1 MRDIASGPLGVPGRP
16 VTGTCTV
23 GWVDCIVGTQVLVR
37 VGVRDLNVRTAAGAC
52 LTAAAFCAAD
62 NARALRASQ
71 LQHAAA
77 SSKKPAGQ
85 QPRKVSGSLV
95 G

>member
-1 MRDIASGPLGVPGRP
+1 MRDMVSGPLGVPGRP
-16 VTGTCTV
+16 ATGTCTV
-23 GWVDCIVGTQVLVR
+23 GCADCILGTHVLAR

-62 NARALRASQ
+62 SARALRASQ

-77 SSKKPAGQ
+77 SSRKPAQQ
-85 QPRKVSGSLV
+85 QPSKRSV
-95 G
+95 GYES